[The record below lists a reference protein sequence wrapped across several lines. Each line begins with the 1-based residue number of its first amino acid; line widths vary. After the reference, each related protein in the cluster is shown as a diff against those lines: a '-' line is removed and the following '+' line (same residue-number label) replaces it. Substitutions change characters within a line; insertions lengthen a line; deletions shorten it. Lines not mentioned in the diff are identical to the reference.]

1 MARRPVK
8 KASSGVKKA
17 AAKLKTT
24 ARKVTKK
31 VTPRSS
37 RTSAPKPKKR
47 TGDVLGLGSAR
58 PPKDTLR
65 PARTGG
71 GRPKGIEVRKSRRST
86 GIDELNQ
93 ARVRG

>member
-8 KASSGVKKA
+8 KVSSGVKKA
-17 AAKLKTT
+17 AKKVKAA
-24 ARKVTKK
+24 ARKATKK
-31 VTPRSS
+31 VTPRASS
-37 RTSAPKPKKR
+37 KSAPASKKR
-47 TGDVLGLGSAR
+47 AGEVLGLGSAR
-58 PPKDTLR
+58 PPKDVLK
-65 PARTGG
+65 PARARG